1 MSKNTRAVK
10 EFTREQRLIKENRQ
24 LKRELAHLRKQI
36 SRLDLEGLEAAKQ
49 MCFDHEEK
57 QKLNEE
63 LGEPNSNL
71 EALKKEWGCNECGTG
86 FLEITL
92 YSKLGQTFYYRR
104 CNNCPKRTKGQRY
117 DSSSVKGILKNG
129 Q

>member
-1 MSKNTRAVK
+1 MKRNHSLKELDQLQKVK
-10 EFTREQRLIKENRQ
+10 KENQ
-24 LKRELAHLRKQI
+24 SLKKELSYLRKQI
-36 SRLDLEGLEAAKQ
+36 SRLDLEGLESAKQ

-71 EALKKEWGCNECGTG
+71 EVLKKEWGCKEEGCAG
-86 FLEITL
+86 FLEVTL
-92 YSKLGQTFYYRR
+92 YSKLGITHYYRK
-104 CNNCPKRTKGQRY
+104 CNSCSNRTKGKRY

-129 Q
+129 